1 MAGVRQFDERVALD
15 RALDVF
21 EARGFRATS
30 MLDLAAGTG
39 IQRGSLYH
47 AYGGKEEIFLRAF
60 REYTGRFLA
69 GAAGALDRP
78 GKRAALLAFFDFCIE
93 TFAAGSPS
101 RGCLSTRTAIEAAT
115 ESPRSKAAVR
125 AMLDELETVIHDGL
139 AVIDDGL
146 EPAVGLRKAARLVVT
161 TTRGI
166 AVLERV
172 GHGPAELREI
182 AEDLVTSLVGA
193 QHG

>member
-15 RALDVF
+15 RALEVF
-21 EARGFRATS
+21 QARGFRATS

-39 IQRGSLYH
+39 VQRGSLYH

-69 GAAGALDRP
+69 GAAEALDRP
-78 GKRAALLAFFDFCIE
+78 GKRAALLAFFDYCVDA
-93 TFAAGSPS
+93 FAAGSPA
-101 RGCLSTRTAIEAAT
+101 RGCLSTRTAVEAAT
-115 ESPRSKAAVR
+115 ESPRTEAAVR
-125 AMLDELETVIHDGL
+125 AMLDELENVVHDGL
-139 AVIDDGL
+139 AAIADGVT
-146 EPAVGLRKAARLVVT
+146 PAVGLRAAARLVVT
-161 TTRGI
+161 TTRGL

-182 AEDLVTSLVGA
+182 ADALVTSLLGP
-193 QHG
+193 

>member
-39 IQRGSLYH
+39 VQRGSLYH

-60 REYTGRFLA
+60 QEYTDRFLA
-69 GAAGALDRP
+69 GAAEVLDRP
-78 GKRAALLAFFDFCIE
+78 GKRAALLAFFDYCID
-93 TFAAGSPS
+93 TFAAGSPA
-101 RGCLSTRTAIEAAT
+101 RGCLSTRTAVEAAT
-115 ESPRSKAAVR
+115 ESPRTEAAVR
-125 AMLDELETVIHDGL
+125 AMLDELETVVHDAL
-139 AVIDDGL
+139 AAIDDGVT
-146 EPAVGLRKAARLVVT
+146 PAVDLRAAARLVVT

-166 AVLERV
+166 AVMERV

-182 AEDLVTSLVGA
+182 AASLVTSLLA
-193 QHG
+193 P

>member
-1 MAGVRQFDERVALD
+1 MAGVRQFDERVTLD

-21 EARGFRATS
+21 QARGFRATS

-39 IQRGSLYH
+39 VQRGSLYH

-60 REYTGRFLA
+60 GEYAARFLA
-69 GAAGALDRP
+69 GAAEALDRP
-78 GKRAALLAFFDFCIE
+78 DKRAALLSFFDYCVE
-93 TFAAGSPS
+93 AFAAGSPS

-115 ESPRSKAAVR
+115 ESPRAEAAVR
-125 AMLDELETVIHDGL
+125 AMLDELETVVHDKL
-139 AVIDDGL
+139 SAIDDGVT
-146 EPAVGLRKAARLVVT
+146 PAVDLRAAARLVVT

-166 AVLERV
+166 AVMERV

-182 AEDLVTSLVGA
+182 ADALVTSLTA
-193 QHG
+193 PR